1 MSADLK
7 EHGYRET
14 ALWALLPLLFLP
26 PCWELSCS
34 LVFHE
39 GGSSQ
44 SLGSPLELRDRKS
57 VV

>member
-44 SLGSPLELRDRKS
+44 SLGSPLELRS
-57 VV
+57 